1 MSAKL
6 TRKSFFF
13 NADEDAAIRGRS
25 EEHQITQTE
34 YMRMLVRKDSNI
46 NDVESAK
53 TRRPY
58 IQPSEDEQISLEYLC
73 QLEMVFNVVVRIA
86 QSIDELGDSS
96 NALEMMK
103 VFEEVHQLNHLIRW
117 YFAGVGNDNDNI

>member
-13 NADEDAAIRGRS
+13 HADENAAI
-25 EEHQITQTE
+25 EEKAEELQITQTA
-34 YMRMLVRKDSNI
+34 YIRLLIRRDSNI
-46 NDVESAK
+46 DDVESAK

-58 IQPSEDEQISLEYLC
+58 IKPSEDEQASLEYLC
-73 QLEMVFNVVVRIA
+73 QLAMVFNLVVRIA
-86 QSIDELGDSS
+86 QSVDELSVSS

-103 VFEEVHQLNHLIRW
+103 VFEEIQQLNHLIRW
-117 YFAGVGNDNDNI
+117 HFGGVGHDNDDL